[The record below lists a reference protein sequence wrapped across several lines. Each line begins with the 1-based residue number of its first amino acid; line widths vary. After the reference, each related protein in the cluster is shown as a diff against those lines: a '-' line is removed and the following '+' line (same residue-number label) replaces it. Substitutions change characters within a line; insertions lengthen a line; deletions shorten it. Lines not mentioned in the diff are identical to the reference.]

1 MAGISHESL
10 KIREI
15 CSSHCE
21 SRNIGQIYCKYF
33 KFSGI
38 VYHDQQSARE
48 NVIDEYRK
56 LLILLLLSLSLLLLI
71 LLLLS
76 LIHIKLSQILLQLE
90 VKQTQC
96 LQYIFFKN
104 IVYSS

>member
-48 NVIDEYRK
+48 NVIDEYCK
-56 LLILLLLSLSLLLLI
+56 LLILLLLLSLSLLLLI

-76 LIHIKLSQILLQLE
+76 LILVLLWL
-90 VKQTQC
+90 
-96 LQYIFFKN
+96 
-104 IVYSS
+104 

>member
-56 LLILLLLSLSLLLLI
+56 LLILLLLLSLSLLLLI

-76 LIHIKLSQILLQLE
+76 LILVLLWLSLLSNFMLLILLL
-90 VKQTQC
+90 
-96 LQYIFFKN
+96 I
-104 IVYSS
+104 

>member
-56 LLILLLLSLSLLLLI
+56 LLILLLLLSLSLLLLI

-76 LIHIKLSQILLQLE
+76 LILVLLWLSLLSNFMSLILLL
-90 VKQTQC
+90 
-96 LQYIFFKN
+96 I
-104 IVYSS
+104 

>member
-56 LLILLLLSLSLLLLI
+56 LLILLLSLSLLLLI

-76 LIHIKLSQILLQLE
+76 LILVLLWLSLLSNFMLLILLL
-90 VKQTQC
+90 
-96 LQYIFFKN
+96 I
-104 IVYSS
+104 

>member
-48 NVIDEYRK
+48 NVVDEYRK

-76 LIHIKLSQILLQLE
+76 LILVLLWLSLLSNFMLLILLL
-90 VKQTQC
+90 
-96 LQYIFFKN
+96 I
-104 IVYSS
+104 

>member
-56 LLILLLLSLSLLLLI
+56 LLILLLLSLSLLL
-71 LLLLS
+71 
-76 LIHIKLSQILLQLE
+76 
-90 VKQTQC
+90 
-96 LQYIFFKN
+96 
-104 IVYSS
+104 

>member
-56 LLILLLLSLSLLLLI
+56 LLILLSLSLSLLLLI

-76 LIHIKLSQILLQLE
+76 LILVLLWLSLLSNFMLLILLL
-90 VKQTQC
+90 
-96 LQYIFFKN
+96 I
-104 IVYSS
+104 

>member
-56 LLILLLLSLSLLLLI
+56 LLILLLLLLSLSLLLLI

-76 LIHIKLSQILLQLE
+76 LILVLLWLSLLSNFMLLILLL
-90 VKQTQC
+90 
-96 LQYIFFKN
+96 I
-104 IVYSS
+104 

>member
-76 LIHIKLSQILLQLE
+76 LILVLLWLSLLSNFMLLILLL
-90 VKQTQC
+90 
-96 LQYIFFKN
+96 I
-104 IVYSS
+104 

>member
-21 SRNIGQIYCKYF
+21 RRNIGQIYCKYF

-56 LLILLLLSLSLLLLI
+56 LLILLLLLSLSLLLLI

-76 LIHIKLSQILLQLE
+76 LILVLLWLSLLSNFMLLILLL
-90 VKQTQC
+90 
-96 LQYIFFKN
+96 I
-104 IVYSS
+104 

>member
-56 LLILLLLSLSLLLLI
+56 LLILLLSLSLLLLI

-76 LIHIKLSQILLQLE
+76 LILVLLWLSLLSNFLLLILLL
-90 VKQTQC
+90 
-96 LQYIFFKN
+96 I
-104 IVYSS
+104 

>member
-76 LIHIKLSQILLQLE
+76 LILVLLWLSLLSNFMSLILLL
-90 VKQTQC
+90 
-96 LQYIFFKN
+96 I
-104 IVYSS
+104 

>member
-56 LLILLLLSLSLLLLI
+56 LLILLLLSLSLSLLI

-76 LIHIKLSQILLQLE
+76 LILVLLWLSLLSNFMLLILLL
-90 VKQTQC
+90 
-96 LQYIFFKN
+96 I
-104 IVYSS
+104 

>member
-56 LLILLLLSLSLLLLI
+56 LLILLLLLSLSLLLLI

-76 LIHIKLSQILLQLE
+76 LILVLLWLSLLSNFLLLILLL
-90 VKQTQC
+90 
-96 LQYIFFKN
+96 I
-104 IVYSS
+104 

>member
-21 SRNIGQIYCKYF
+21 SRNIGQ
-33 KFSGI
+33 
-38 VYHDQQSARE
+38 HDQQSARE

-76 LIHIKLSQILLQLE
+76 LILVLLWLSLLSNFMSLILLL
-90 VKQTQC
+90 
-96 LQYIFFKN
+96 I
-104 IVYSS
+104 

>member
-56 LLILLLLSLSLLLLI
+56 LLILLLLSLSLLLLLI

-76 LIHIKLSQILLQLE
+76 LILVLLWLSLLSNFMLLILLL
-90 VKQTQC
+90 
-96 LQYIFFKN
+96 I
-104 IVYSS
+104 

>member
-21 SRNIGQIYCKYF
+21 RRNIGQIYCKYF

-76 LIHIKLSQILLQLE
+76 LILVLLWLSLLSNFMLLILLL
-90 VKQTQC
+90 
-96 LQYIFFKN
+96 I
-104 IVYSS
+104 